1 MVNRIRGNRG
11 DVETG
16 MDWDMELNPFAEIR
30 SWRVV
35 SPVERVGDRLPPQSH
50 K

>member
-16 MDWDMELNPFAEIR
+16 MDWDMELNPFAEIKKLEGCVTR
-30 SWRVV
+30 WAGR
-35 SPVERVGDRLPPQSH
+35 R
-50 K
+50 